1 VLKFYIRTGMKH
13 IKGDNKGKVVLYALS
28 TCQWCRKTKE
38 LFKELNIDYYYI
50 DVDMTDGEEREKL
63 LDDLEKY
70 NPEKSFPTI
79 VINDSDSIIGF
90 NEDKIKEKLK

>member
-1 VLKFYIRTGMKH
+1 MKH

-38 LFKELNIDYYYI
+38 LLKELNIDYYYV
-50 DVDMTDGEEREKL
+50 DVDTIEGEEREIL

-79 VINDSDSIIGF
+79 VIDDSDFIIGF
-90 NEDKIKEKLK
+90 NEDKIKEKFK

>member
-1 VLKFYIRTGMKH
+1 MRAGMKR

-38 LFKELNIDYYYI
+38 LLKDLNIDFYYV
-50 DVDMTDGEEREKL
+50 DVDLTEGEERKEL

-70 NPEKSFPTI
+70 NPDRSFPTI
-79 VINDSDSIIGF
+79 VIDDSDYIIGF
-90 NEDKIKEKLK
+90 DEGKIKEKIKK

>member
-1 VLKFYIRTGMKH
+1 MKH

-38 LFKELNIDYYYI
+38 LLKDLNIDYYYI
-50 DVDMTDGEEREKL
+50 DVDLTEGEERKEL

-70 NPEKSFPTI
+70 NPDRSFPTI
-79 VINDSDSIIGF
+79 VIDDSDYIIGF
-90 NEDKIKEKLK
+90 DEGKIKEKIKK